1 MKIAVLTYNLGLN
14 YGGILQSYA
23 LIEKLKRLKHEPE
36 LLFIKTSYK
45 PSWKGLIKKAILSI
59 FSRKYKNLYDGRIY
73 RNTFYFVDKYIN
85 PKTKPLENEDDFSNI
100 EKNNYDAYVVGSD
113 QVWRARMFRHI
124 ERAFFGFVKSDE
136 PIFLSY
142 APSFGVESWDYTEEE
157 TKKYQKQIQRFS
169 GVSVREDS
177 GVTLCKT
184 YLNKDAVHVLDPT
197 MLLNAEDYRQLITA
211 ENEPKH
217 SGGLL
222 TYILD
227 ETIEKKESI
236 DMILEELNI
245 SPFKINAK
253 EYLAD
258 NIEDMTYPTVTSWL
272 KGFDDAQYVITD
284 SFHGCVFAILFN
296 RPFIV
301 YGNKN
306 RGMARFKSLLKM
318 LGLEDRLVVNK
329 SDLTIEKIN
338 DPINWS
344 SVNEILEK
352 HRLRS
357 ETYITDTLA
366 LKTS

>member
-1 MKIAVLTYNLGLN
+1 MN

-23 LIEKLKRLKHEPE
+23 LMETLKRLEHEPE
-36 LLFIKTSYK
+36 LLFIKTRYQ
-45 PSWKGLIKKAILSI
+45 PSWKGVVKKNLLSM
-59 FSRKYKNLYDGRIY
+59 FSRKYKNLHDGRIY
-73 RNTFYFVDKYIN
+73 KNTFDFVDKYIH
-85 PKTKPLENEDDFSNI
+85 PKTQPLENADDFSNI

-124 ERAFFGFVKSDE
+124 DRAFFGFVKSDK
-136 PIFLSY
+136 PILLSY
-142 APSFGVESWDYTEEE
+142 APSFGVETWDYTEEE

-177 GVTLCKT
+177 GVALCKT

-197 MLLNAEDYRQLITA
+197 MLLSADDYRQLIIA
-211 ENEPKH
+211 ENEPNH

-227 ETIEKKESI
+227 ETVEKLESV
-236 DMILEELNI
+236 DMILEELKI
-245 SPFKINAK
+245 SSFKINAK
-253 EYLAD
+253 AHLAE
-258 NIEDMTYPTVTSWL
+258 NIDDMVYPTVTSWL

-296 RPFIV
+296 KPFIA

-318 LGLEDRLVVNK
+318 FGLENRLVVNK
-329 SDLTIEKIN
+329 SDLNKNVIGEKIDWN
-338 DPINWS
+338 V
-344 SVNEILEK
+344 VNSQLNE
-352 HRLRS
+352 HRQFSKQFVIDVLN
-357 ETYITDTLA
+357 TKKI
-366 LKTS
+366 